1 MKRATIN
8 SMRNFTSVLAAISLA
23 GFAASTAFAGA
34 EACCATKAEN
44 CCSAK
49 ADVCC
54 ASKAVA
60 NLKLDGIKCGESA
73 TQAETALL
81 KVKGVTSAHVCAE
94 SHLATIEFDKSK
106 TSQRKIAAA
115 ARKAGFKAT
124 AVKS

>member
-60 NLKLDGIKCGESA
+60 NLKAAGTDVVGASWTPA
-73 TQAETALL
+73 TVTVTAGG
-81 KVKGVTSAHVCAE
+81 K
-94 SHLATIEFDKSK
+94 
-106 TSQRKIAAA
+106 
-115 ARKAGFKAT
+115 
-124 AVKS
+124 